1 MALVSTLTAVIG
13 IVVAGLLLFAMA
25 GLLLGI
31 LDSAQSSAWRRIA
44 AERRA
49 TWERRQHVLRRPQHV
64 ESWADQDD
72 L

>member
-1 MALVSTLTAVIG
+1 VSTVTALVAMTVAVLLMLG
-13 IVVAGLLLFAMA
+13 IAA
-25 GLLLGI
+25 LLLGI
-31 LDSAQSSAWRRIA
+31 LDSAQSGAWRRIA

-49 TWERRQHVLRRPQHV
+49 TWERRQYALRRTGHV

>member
-1 MALVSTLTAVIG
+1 MSALTAVIG
-13 IVVAGLLLFAMA
+13 LVIVGLIVFVMA
-25 GLLLGI
+25 ALLLGI
-31 LDSAQSSAWRRIA
+31 LDSAQSGAWRRIA

-49 TWERRQHVLRRPQHV
+49 TWERRQHVLRRPNHV